1 MTYLHSKLKKV
12 CGGGAKIWIANQNL
26 WCLLCAVAW
35 SKVRHFQICFLLLL
49 GVTSNWNHCWRST
62 CVLLLTFQSVI
73 SKKAQFMFSSVYFHS
88 CFAAEKGRSLLLNL
102 LCQLPTKDISQ
113 ALPCAQQFSVDT
125 LFSKFQSFV
134 FLFFMFAANQ
144 QSANW
149 FEFGAKTVIK
159 VSDKVLFN

>member
-1 MTYLHSKLKKV
+1 MEARKFELQIRICDV
-12 CGGGAKIWIANQNL
+12 CCVQ
-26 WCLLCAVAW
+26 VAW

-49 GVTSNWNHCWRST
+49 GVTSNWNHCWRRRST

-134 FLFFMFAANQ
+134 FLFFYVRCK
-144 QSANW
+144 SAKCKLIW
-149 FEFGAKTVIK
+149 IWRQDSHK
-159 VSDKVLFN
+159 S

>member
-1 MTYLHSKLKKV
+1 
-12 CGGGAKIWIANQNL
+12 
-26 WCLLCAVAW
+26 
-35 SKVRHFQICFLLLL
+35 
-49 GVTSNWNHCWRST
+49 
-62 CVLLLTFQSVI
+62 
-73 SKKAQFMFSSVYFHS
+73 MFSSVYFHS

-144 QSANW
+144 QSANDQRNGSQKS
-149 FEFGAKTVIK
+149 ETRKDAEKEEQTREIY
-159 VSDKVLFN
+159 